1 MHYLVEELNTP
12 CDWCRPCAA
21 CQLLM
26 QEAAAEIERLR
37 RIETLMK
44 AMPLKFEF
52 DPLRL
57 TSTGSDVTMVD

>member
-26 QEAAAEIERLR
+26 QEAAAEIVRLR
-37 RIETLMK
+37 RIEALLR
-44 AMPLKFEF
+44 AMPLKIEF

-57 TSTGSDVTMVD
+57 TSTSGDVMMVD